1 MKTATFFLIALL
13 GVIQNTQT
21 ATISFTELKPYQ
33 NIKVE
38 WRYQACFSSN
48 NYDLIFHGEPYLQ
61 VEAANLVETANY
73 GDKYRRIQI
82 TKSDLEE
89 WDKMLAEYRGE
100 EKGKCG
106 LSEES
111 VTISLYENESLI
123 SKEVF
128 QNKCASRKLWDFITS
143 LKKSSS

>member
-1 MKTATFFLIALL
+1 MKTVTFTLIALL
-13 GVIQNTQT
+13 SVIQNTQT
-21 ATISFTELKPYQ
+21 ETISFINLKPDQ
-33 NIKVE
+33 AIKVE
-38 WRYQACFSSN
+38 WRYQACFTSN
-48 NYDLIFHGEPYLQ
+48 NYNLSFSGEPSLQ
-61 VEAANLVETANY
+61 VVSMNLAETAYY
-73 GDKYRRIQI
+73 GDKFSRIRI

-111 VTISLYENESLI
+111 VTISLHENESLI

-128 QNKCASRKLWDFITS
+128 LNKCASSRLWDFVAS
-143 LKKSSS
+143 LKKGSS